1 MGSLNASVMEARE
14 IFKSSILSNAASI
27 ILLHNH
33 PSGELQPSKEDL
45 NLTKRIELAGE
56 ILGIPLLDHIIL
68 GQGEYMSF
76 QEKGYM
82 QSERKGQ
89 RKMLQT
95 AEKEW
100 KERSR

>member
-1 MGSLNASVMEARE
+1 MQLVS
-14 IFKSSILSNAASI
+14 FFCI
-27 ILLHNH
+27 ITL
-33 PSGELQPSKEDL
+33 PGATAFQRGYQPDKAYR
-45 NLTKRIELAGE
+45 TGGE

-76 QEKGYM
+76 KEEGYM
-82 QSERKGQ
+82 QSEWKGHQ
-89 RKMLQT
+89 EIIQA

>member
-1 MGSLNASVMEARE
+1 MELIRRE
-14 IFKSSILSNAASI
+14 HTHF
-27 ILLHNH
+27 H
-33 PSGELQPSKEDL
+33 PSGELRPSKEDIS
-45 NLTKRIELAGE
+45 LTKRIELAGE

-76 QEKGYM
+76 KEEGYM
-82 QSERKGQ
+82 QSEWKGHQ
-89 RKMLQT
+89 EMVQA